1 MTDHR
6 TDVRCQV
13 EPRLIPP
20 KKAARRLHL
29 THGEFVVALP
39 ALRREGFPVAC
50 NVTGHYDLKAI
61 DAWLDMRSGILMHDG
76 TQATPDAD
84 RIFAEAMKKIQ

>member
-1 MTDHR
+1 MTDHH
-6 TDVRCQV
+6 TDVRYTV

-29 THGEFVVALP
+29 TYNGFIAALP
-39 ALRREGFPVAC
+39 ALRREGFPAAC

-61 DAWLDMRSGILMHDG
+61 DAWLDMRSGLASGALREAEVDRLFA
-76 TQATPDAD
+76 QAM
-84 RIFAEAMKKIQ
+84 EAIQ

>member
-6 TDVRCQV
+6 TDVRFQV

-29 THGEFVVALP
+29 THGEFMNALP
-39 ALRREGFPVAC
+39 ALRREGFPAAC
-50 NVTGHYDLKAI
+50 SVTSHYDLKAI
-61 DAWLDMRSGILMHDG
+61 DAWLDMRSGILMQDG
-76 TQATPDAD
+76 TQATADAD
-84 RIFAEAMKKIQ
+84 RIFAEAMEEIQ